1 MKKLSALLLV
11 FLLTLALVGCG
22 TDTGSV
28 TQNETLAADNQDI
41 SAQSQA
47 ETQAPTDAVT
57 DAVADTNDKIS
68 EDKAKSIALDH
79 AGFKESDVQF
89 LRVEYDFDDG
99 VEKYEVD
106 FKQGKYEYDYDINA
120 KTGEILSYD
129 KDIDD

>member
-1 MKKLSALLLV
+1 MKKLLALSLSLLLV
-11 FLLTLALVGCG
+11 FSLVAC
-22 TDTGSV
+22 TNSEV
-28 TQNETLAADNQDI
+28 TQTGNQNDP
-41 SAQSQA
+41 AVTDQSTQA
-47 ETQAPTDAVT
+47 PTDEVTQAPTDAVT
-57 DAVADTNDKIS
+57 EKPADSKIS
-68 EDKAKSIALDH
+68 EEKAKSIALDH

>member
-11 FLLTLALVGCG
+11 FLLTLTLVGCG
-22 TDTGSV
+22 TDTGSA
-28 TQNETLAADNQDI
+28 TQNETLLADNQDI

-47 ETQAPTDAVT
+47 ETQAPTDEVT

-68 EDKAKSIALDH
+68 EDKAKAIALDH

-106 FKQGKYEYDYDINA
+106 FKQGQYEYDYDINA